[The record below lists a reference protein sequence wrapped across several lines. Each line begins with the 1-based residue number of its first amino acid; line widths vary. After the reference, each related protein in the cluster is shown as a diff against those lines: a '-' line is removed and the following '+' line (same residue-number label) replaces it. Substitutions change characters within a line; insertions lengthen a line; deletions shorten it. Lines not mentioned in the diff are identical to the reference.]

1 MQHLEPAMIT
11 HPDLPQHREDPERNR
26 AVLLVALEHTS
37 STKLHGDAAYWRAFL
52 SWSAHPDS
60 LETLDTVQRH
70 TWAALCARLLRLLPY
85 TVSDLFADRAEE
97 LASRVFLEAP
107 SEQRRISYAE
117 AWLRARHLAAALRA
131 VRPDARVLL
140 MCANS
145 IESALI
151 DLACLAHGILVAPL
165 STHSSA
171 EEAKWVMRRLGI
183 TIAIGDSV
191 ERVTLL
197 RNAAEEQH
205 PAPLVLATR
214 PDGLEAGKDVRF
226 LDAVLAEYGQHAH
239 EAAPVDMLST
249 ATVMFTSGSTGQPKG
264 VCFSQWAMLS
274 KRFARAAALPAVGR
288 DETLLCYL
296 PLFHTFGRFLELQGM
311 LFWRG
316 RYVFARDGSREALL
330 EGLRTVRPTGLI
342 GVPLRWSQLRDA
354 ALRRMEGKSMDEAR
368 ELFRAVSGGAL
379 RWGLSAAGY
388 LDPAVFRFFH
398 EAGVELCS
406 GFGMTE
412 ATGGITMTPPGAYQE
427 HSVGIPLPLLEA
439 RLGDRDELL
448 IRGSYVAAT
457 LPEQGA
463 LPMIDA
469 EQPAWFATGDIFR
482 VQDGGHFEIID
493 RIKDIYKNS
502 KGQTVSPLAI
512 EQQFRDVPAIKRV
525 FIAGDGREY
534 NVALMVPDTE
544 HPLFTPAHDDGERE
558 AYVNEI
564 VRTVNARLAP
574 FERIVRYALLER
586 DFDAASGEVT
596 PKGSY
601 NRRSIAEA
609 FSAVIEGLYQDRTL
623 TPSVRG
629 LQLIIPLWLLRAM
642 GITANELVAERE
654 GLRNRAS
661 GMLLPVRCGR
671 DAHSWVVGDVEYV
684 AMDARIDVGTLCR
697 QPRGWMGNAALA
709 AFFPCR
715 EGWDASHVGLPP
727 LRAAEAAADALAVLP
742 EAAQFSTLSPR
753 VLRVHALLARILTA
767 PAEAVLQLLDDV
779 GAELE
784 GAGSHLAQ
792 VLRSRLAALAWHADE
807 RVRSGAYLTLLLCD
821 PLPEDGE
828 PYAEFVHAGRSF
840 LTEASISAIAER
852 DVRHGRLAALRAR
865 LRAYRES
872 DDLTLQRNVAL
883 TESIIALLARLA
895 ESTVDAVYEVR
906 AELCAWLLH
915 DREHGGDGGPALRA
929 FFALKEHYTRLYTR
943 VSRDA
948 AVAEQLP
955 RTLRFEAGIDD
966 ALRERLGALLARTPF
981 LSLSLLMIHRLPA
994 LDCRRIADG
1003 GLWITLLPSQGSSRR
1018 FLANVRTKEGQ
1029 HYPFQIIL
1037 DAGLM
1042 HDAVLDSL
1050 QRFIALAGAV
1060 RGPRVLPRF
1069 GSFMPEHGAVSLH
1082 YVDALSVWDALRG
1095 AVACATADRM
1105 DAARLH
1111 TSLVEGMAAFI
1122 IAWEQSGRRMLPGRV
1137 HPANVAVPSDCLRS
1151 RAMILDIEGWR
1162 STHSAVELLGELAT
1176 HFIEML
1182 GAQFPEHA
1190 DQLDAGWLYDAA
1202 REALGDVEAERV
1214 LLAAVEA
1221 LPLDRAAL
1229 RERLLERLREHHAAW
1244 IPTLA
1249 VQRVIACFREWDAR
1263 HPQRAAATRHAH
1275 VRELLRVHELEQAA
1289 PIQRYAVYRHTL
1301 FADADEAV
1309 RTAFDAL
1316 LRDMHRRDDVQPMRL
1331 PAMAQ
1336 LQDALREEE
1345 QREALLHLVAPLA
1358 DAGRHALRPVA
1369 GRPVLV
1375 RRLRAGD
1382 GAELSL
1388 REATRASEIGALYD
1402 LFLRERFPMLMV
1414 ENMQYIVVEDAW
1426 KRILGGAGYVL
1437 RAPELIS
1444 MEMLIVD
1451 ESLRGQGVGRA
1462 ILEDV
1467 LRRAREAG
1475 VPLLRAPHYLRAF
1488 CLRQGWYEDADHG
1501 DVRRAV
1507 E

>member
-1 MQHLEPAMIT
+1 MIT
-11 HPDLPQHREDPERNR
+11 HLDLPPHREDPEHNR
-26 AVLLVALEHTS
+26 AALRAALEHAS
-37 STKLHGDAAYWRAFL
+37 SASLPGDATYWRGFL
-52 SWSAHPDS
+52 SWSAHPDV
-60 LETLDTVQRH
+60 LETLDTAQRH
-70 TWAALCARLLRLLPY
+70 SWAALCARLLRLLPY
-85 TVSDLFADRAEE
+85 TLGDLFADRAEE
-97 LASRVFLEAP
+97 GASRTFLEAP
-107 SEQRRISYAE
+107 SEQRRIGYAE
-117 AWLRARHLAAALRA
+117 AWLRARHMAAALRA

-140 MCANS
+140 LCANS

-151 DLACLAHGILVAPL
+151 DLACLTHGILVAPL

-171 EEAKWVMRRLGI
+171 EEVAWVMRRLGI

-191 ERVTLL
+191 ERVTVL
-197 RNAAEEQH
+197 RNAAAEQQ
-205 PAPLVLATR
+205 PAPVVLATR
-214 PDGLEAGKDVRF
+214 LDGLEAGNDVRY
-226 LDAVLAEYGQHAH
+226 LDAVLAEHGQQTHV
-239 EAAPVDMLST
+239 AAPVDVLST

-264 VCFSQWAMLS
+264 VCFSHWAMLS

-316 RYVFARDGSREALL
+316 RYVLARDGSREALL
-330 EGLRTVRPTGLI
+330 EGVRTVRPTGLI

-368 ELFRAVSGGAL
+368 EQFRAVSGGSL

-398 EAGVELCS
+398 ELGVELCS

-439 RLGDRDELL
+439 RLGARDELL
-448 IRGSYVAAT
+448 IRGSYVAAV

-463 LPMIDA
+463 LPVVDP
-469 EQPAWFATGDIFR
+469 EQPEWFATGDIFR
-482 VQDGGHFEIID
+482 VLEGGHFEIID

-512 EQQFRDVPAIKRV
+512 EQQFRDVPAIRRV
-525 FIAGDGREY
+525 FIAGDGHEY
-534 NVALMVPDTE
+534 NVALIVPDTE
-544 HPLFTPAHDDGERE
+544 HPLFTPAHDDAERE

-564 VRTVNARLAP
+564 VRSVNARLAP
-574 FERIVRYALLER
+574 FERIVRYAMLER
-586 DFDAASGEVT
+586 DFDATSGEVT

-601 NRRSIAEA
+601 NRRSIVSA
-609 FSAVIEGLYQDRTL
+609 FSAVIENLYQDRTL
-623 TPSVRG
+623 TPTVRG

-642 GITANELVAERE
+642 GITANELLAERE

-661 GMLLPVRCGR
+661 AALLPVRYGR
-671 DAHSWVVGDVEYV
+671 DAHSWIVGDVEYV
-684 AMDARIDVGTLCR
+684 AMDARIDVGALCR

-715 EGWDASHVGLPP
+715 EGWDAASDGLPP
-727 LRAAEAAADALAVLP
+727 LRAADASHEILPTLP
-742 EAAQFSTLSPR
+742 EPAMFAALSPR
-753 VLRVHALLARILTA
+753 VLRVHALLARVLTA
-767 PAEAVLQLLDDV
+767 PAEAVPQLLDDV

-784 GAGSHLAQ
+784 DAGSHLAQ
-792 VLRSRLAALAWHADE
+792 VLRSRLAALAWHTDE
-807 RVRSGAYLTLLLCD
+807 RVRSGAYMTLLLND
-821 PLPEDGE
+821 PLPEDGT
-828 PYAEFVHAGRSF
+828 PYAEFVRAGRSF
-840 LTEASISAIAER
+840 LSEPSIKAIAER

-865 LRAYRES
+865 LRAYREN
-872 DDLTLQRNVAL
+872 DDLALQRNVEL
-883 TESIIALLARLA
+883 TESIIALLARLG
-895 ESTVDAVYEVR
+895 ESSVDAVYEVR

-929 FFALKEHYTRLYTR
+929 FFALKGHYTRMYAR
-943 VSRDA
+943 VSWEA

-966 ALRERLGALLARTPF
+966 ALRERLGALFARTPF
-981 LSLSLLMIHRLPA
+981 LALSLLMIHRLPA

-1003 GLWITLLPSQGSSRR
+1003 GLWISLLPSQGQSRR
-1018 FLANVRTKEGQ
+1018 FLATIRTKEGQ
-1029 HYPFQIIL
+1029 HYPFQIVL

-1042 HDAVLDSL
+1042 RDEALDTL

-1060 RGPRVLPRF
+1060 VGPRVLPRF
-1069 GSFMPEHGAVSLH
+1069 GSFMPEHGAVSLQ
-1082 YVDALSVWDALRG
+1082 YVDARSVWEALRG
-1095 AVACATADRM
+1095 VAACATADRS
-1105 DAARLH
+1105 DASQLRA
-1111 TSLVEGMAAFI
+1111 SLVEGMAAFI
-1122 IAWEQSGRRMLPGRV
+1122 IAWEQSGRSMLPGRV

-1162 STHSAVELLGELAT
+1162 STHSASDLLGELAM

-1182 GAQFPEHA
+1182 GAQFPERVDH
-1190 DQLDAGWLYDAA
+1190 LDAGWLYDAA
-1202 REALGDVEAERV
+1202 REALGDAEAERV
-1214 LLAAVEA
+1214 LLAAVEG
-1221 LPLDRAAL
+1221 LPRDRAAL

-1249 VQRVIACFREWDAR
+1249 VERVIACFREWDVR
-1263 HPQRAAATRHAH
+1263 NPRRTAATRHDH
-1275 VRELLRVHELEQAA
+1275 VRELLRVHALEQAA
-1289 PIQRYAVYRHTL
+1289 PIERYAVYRHTL
-1301 FADADEAV
+1301 FAAADQAV
-1309 RTAFDAL
+1309 CAAFDAL
-1316 LRDMHRRDDVQPMRL
+1316 LRDMHRHGDVQPMRL

-1336 LQDALREEE
+1336 LQDALRGEEE
-1345 QREALLHLVAPLA
+1345 REALLHLVAPLA

-1369 GRPVLV
+1369 GKPVLV

-1414 ENMQYIVVEDAW
+1414 ENMQYIVLEDAW

-1437 RAPELIS
+1437 RAPELLS

-1462 ILEDV
+1462 IMEDV

-1488 CLRQGWYEDADHG
+1488 CLQQGFHEDADFG
-1501 DVRRAV
+1501 DMRRAV